1 MLTCFHHKNQTK
13 YKKPFEMKYSKIA
26 INSKTH
32 AVPTIR
38 FDEQHLTSFSGLV
51 IFQLLLKALQLKSRL
66 KQCLEKRLS
75 SQPYGHATI
84 VLILVVHITLG
95 YRKLSDIK
103 YYQNDPMVKHL
114 HGVTSLPDSSTL
126 SRRLNAVE
134 PKHVKRFSRLSQQLV
149 IDRCVEEKLTRITLD
164 FDGSVISSKRYAE
177 GVAVGYNKNKKG
189 ERSYYPLYCTVAQTG
204 QVFDMLHRSGNV
216 HDSNGAHNF
225 IIANI
230 RKIREFLP
238 KVAIEVRMDS
248 AFFSDE
254 IITLLNKQRVEFT
267 ISVPFERHTNLKQYL
282 EQEQRWSKV
291 DSAYSTTEI
300 DWKPKSWTKT
310 FRIVGVQRK
319 ELVQQKGVVQLDL
332 FIPYKIGYDFSVIVT
347 NKKCRAEKVM
357 RYHQGRGSQEG
368 LFAELKSQAPMDYI
382 PVRGKA
388 GNQMYTLCAIMAH
401 NLNRELQMRINE
413 KDRTMNAKRAALWV
427 FDSLSRIRNTLFVQ
441 AGRLIRPKGK
451 FILSMNIN
459 DDLKEEMERYSACLS

>member
-13 YKKPFEMKYSKIA
+13 DKKPFDMKYSKADIS
-26 INSKTH
+26 SKTH
-32 AVPTIR
+32 AIPTLR

-66 KQCLEKRLS
+66 RQSLEKRQS
-75 SQPYGHATI
+75 SKAYSDATI

-95 YRKLSDIK
+95 YRKLSDIT

-114 HGVTSLPDSSTL
+114 HGLTSLPDASTL

-134 PKHVKRFSRLSQQLV
+134 SKQVKRLAKFSQQLV

-204 QVFDMLHRSGNV
+204 QVFDMRHRSGNV
-216 HDSNGAHNF
+216 HDSNGAHQF

-230 RKIREFLP
+230 GKIRAFLP
-238 KVAIEVRMDS
+238 KIAIEVRMDS

-254 IITLLNKQRVEFT
+254 IITLLNQQRVEFS
-267 ISVPFERHTNLKQYL
+267 ISVPFERHANLKQYL
-282 EQEQRWSKV
+282 EQEERWSKI
-291 DSAYSTTEI
+291 DSVYSTTEI
-300 DWKPKSWTKT
+300 DWKPKSWAKY

-319 ELVQQKGVVQLDL
+319 DLVQQKSVVQLDL
-332 FIPYKIGYDFSVIVT
+332 FIPYKVGIDFSVIIT
-347 NKKCRAEKVM
+347 NKKCCAKKVM
-357 RYHQGRGSQEG
+357 HYHQGRGSQEG
-368 LFAELKSQAPMDYI
+368 LFAELKSHAQMDYI

-388 GNQMYTLCAIMAH
+388 GNQLYMLCTMMAH
-401 NLNRELQMRINE
+401 NLNRELQMRIYE
-413 KDRTMNAKRAALWV
+413 KDRPMNAKRAALWV
-427 FDSLSRIRNTLFVQ
+427 FDSLNRVRNTLFVK
-441 AGRLIRPKGK
+441 AGRLIRPNGK
-451 FILSMNIN
+451 YILSMNIN
-459 DDLKEEMERYSACLS
+459 DDLKEDLERYYACLS